1 MVAAPWV
8 QPIWA
13 LKRPPS
19 RCTSLPARAAKREA
33 TSTALVTMVRP
44 LRVASASATRFMV
57 LPASMK
63 MVWPLSTRLATFF
76 AMARFSRTRVAWRT
90 SIGGSSPVSTAPPC
104 TRRISPRSA
113 SSTRS
118 RRMVSRETPSSVT
131 IRSTDTWPLV
141 RSRSRIRECRSSC
154 HMASVLEYVEEEA
167 HRAQRKGAGKHDAH
181 RIGGGLREEAV
192 FVEAH
197 HGDRREAEVRR
208 DQEDHAGQ
216 GHQGAHEQIKEGG
229 NRGGRGE
236 RQHGIA
242 DHMSRAATGYGHR
255 IVQCLRHL
263 AHAGLHR
270 EERLRVIV
278 EQAASRDDR
287 HASVQPA
294 RESAMVEGEH
304 VAEAEHHAGHR
315 GRQRSEELDGLRD
328 ESG

>member
-90 SIGGSSPVSTAPPC
+90 SIRGSSPVSTAPPC
-104 TRRISPRSA
+104 PRRLPPRSA

-141 RSRSRIRECRSSC
+141 RSRSRIRECLSSC
-154 HMASVLEYVEEEA
+154 HMASVLEYVEEES
-167 HRAQRKGAGKHDAH
+167 HRAQRERAGQHDAH
-181 RIGGGLREEAV
+181 RIGGGLCEKAV
-192 FVEAH
+192 FVQLH
-197 HGDRREAEVRR
+197 HGDGSESQIRR
-208 DQEDHAGQ
+208 DQEDHPGQ
-216 GHQGAHEQIKEGG
+216 RHQRAHEQVEE
-229 NRGGRGE
+229 RGDGRRRGKW
-236 RQHGIA
+236 QHRIEQYV
-242 DHMSRAATGYGHR
+242 DRMATGDG
-255 IVQCLRHL
+255 Q
-263 AHAGLHR
+263 
-270 EERLRVIV
+270 RVV
-278 EQAASRDDR
+278 R
-287 HASVQPA
+287 
-294 RESAMVEGEH
+294 
-304 VAEAEHHAGHR
+304 
-315 GRQRSEELDGLRD
+315 
-328 ESG
+328 